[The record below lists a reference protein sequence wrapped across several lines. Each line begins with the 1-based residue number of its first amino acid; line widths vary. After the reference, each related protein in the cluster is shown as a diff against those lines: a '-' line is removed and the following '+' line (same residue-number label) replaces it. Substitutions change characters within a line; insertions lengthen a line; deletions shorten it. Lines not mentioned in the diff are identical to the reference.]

1 VYTSQMRVAVLL
13 ALTIIPASA
22 QVVQT
27 GQSDPN
33 FCYKIEK
40 IRPNLELSKPT
51 HVSGTISDQALAPL
65 ANSRVELR
73 TFISQIE
80 QVSVAVV
87 STDNAGHFDLGTVK
101 TGKYRLLASPLRAF
115 AQPDKLVCANSGTCE
130 LKVTLA
136 VNPTDMPI
144 SSCPVR

>member
-1 VYTSQMRVAVLL
+1 MRVALLFVLVIFP
-13 ALTIIPASA
+13 ALA
-22 QVVQT
+22 QVV
-27 GQSDPN
+27 GSGPSDPS

-40 IRPNLELSKPT
+40 IRPNLKLSKPT
-51 HVSGTISDQALAPL
+51 HVSGTISDQAMAPL

-73 TFISQIE
+73 TFISERE

-87 STDNAGHFDLGTVK
+87 PTDNAGHFDLGTVK

-115 AQPDKLVCANSGTCE
+115 AQPDKLACADSATCD
-130 LKVTLA
+130 LKITLA
-136 VNPTDMPI
+136 VNPSDMPI